1 MWEYRTNLR
10 DGRDLFCREAGPADA
25 AVLRALRTEMARER
39 VLLSI
44 AEEVQSEDALR
55 RSIRSDRMLRI
66 TASCGDQCVGEASL
80 RRGART
86 ATRHLASVYVGVVR
100 PFRSMGVGHALVN
113 AVVEAARSHP
123 RMSGVLKL
131 ELSVLATNTPA
142 LRLYESHG
150 FAREGLRRMHI
161 LRRTREGNEHH
172 DVVMMGLIVQSETSA
187 G

>member
-10 DGRDLFCREAGPADA
+10 DGRELSCREAGPADVGVLHA
-25 AVLRALRTEMARER
+25 LRADMAGEGAT
-39 VLLSI
+39 LSTADEVPS
-44 AEEVQSEDALR
+44 AEAML
-55 RSIRSDRMLRI
+55 RSIQHQRLLRI
-66 TASCGDQCVGEASL
+66 LAWCGEQCVGEASL
-80 RRGART
+80 RRGSRMS
-86 ATRHLASVYVGVVR
+86 TRHVASVYVGVIK
-100 PFRSMGVGHALVN
+100 PCRSLGVGYGLMK
-113 AVVEAARSHP
+113 AVIDAVHSHP
-123 RMSGVLKL
+123 RMSGVVKL
-131 ELSVLATNTPA
+131 ELSVLAANTPA